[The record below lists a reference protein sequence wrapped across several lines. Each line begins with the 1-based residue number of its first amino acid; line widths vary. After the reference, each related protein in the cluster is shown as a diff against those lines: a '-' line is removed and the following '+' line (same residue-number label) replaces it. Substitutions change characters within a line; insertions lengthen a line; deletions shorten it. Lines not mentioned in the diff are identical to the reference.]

1 MHFGVAQR
9 FAALIAGVRQM
20 SVKLRAEASAG
31 LPRSVRGYAGL
42 WRGIA
47 SQGQGDT
54 DLWRG
59 MVSERGGGSC
69 YVPSAARSFAFG
81 ELAHI
86 EALVF
91 CVRAYGRVKEICFRG
106 AGAHQGACSF
116 VARDGLGTWGGFV
129 LCTERRAFI
138 CFRRAGAHRGACS
151 FVARDGLGTWGGV
164 RAMYRAPCVHLLS
177 GNWCTSRRLCFA
189 SARRVFIRF
198 RGAGAHQGA
207 CVLRP
212 SSARVDHLG
221 SGKRLHDQVQ
231 RL

>member
-1 MHFGVAQR
+1 MWEIHCRTKQTGRNLYLFAPVAFAMKVTALHLWSIFTPKSGANAKEREGRMHFGVAQR
-9 FAALIAGVRQM
+9 FAALIAGVKQT
-20 SVKLRAEASAG
+20 SLKLSAKASAG

-59 MVSERGGGSC
+59 MVSERGVVSC

-106 AGAHQGACSF
+106 AGAHQGAC
-116 VARDGLGTWGGFV
+116 
-129 LCTERRAFI
+129 
-138 CFRRAGAHRGACS
+138 
-151 FVARDGLGTWGGV
+151 
-164 RAMYRAPCVHLLS
+164 
-177 GNWCTSRRLCFA
+177 
-189 SARRVFIRF
+189 
-198 RGAGAHQGA
+198 
-207 CVLRP
+207 VLRP
-212 SSARVDHLG
+212 SSARVEHPG
-221 SGKRLHDQVQ
+221 SAAGLPRSVRGYAGLWQTTA
-231 RL
+231 

>member
-1 MHFGVAQR
+1 MYLFAPVAFAMKVTALHLWSIFTPKSGANAKEREGRMHFGVAQR
-9 FAALIAGVRQM
+9 FAALIAGVKQT
-20 SVKLRAEASAG
+20 SLKLSAKASAG

-59 MVSERGGGSC
+59 MVSERGG
-69 YVPSAARSFAFG
+69 
-81 ELAHI
+81 
-86 EALVF
+86 
-91 CVRAYGRVKEICFRG
+91 
-106 AGAHQGACSF
+106 
-116 VARDGLGTWGGFV
+116 FV

-138 CFRRAGAHRGACS
+138 
-151 FVARDGLGTWGGV
+151 
-164 RAMYRAPCVHLLS
+164 
-177 GNWCTSRRLCFA
+177 
-189 SARRVFIRF
+189 RF
-198 RGAGAHQGA
+198 RGAGAHRGA

-212 SSARVDHLG
+212 SSARAEHPD

>member
-1 MHFGVAQR
+1 MYLFASAAFAMKVTALHLWSIFTPKSGANAKEREGRMHFGVAQR

-20 SVKLRAEASAG
+20 SLKLSAKAAAG

-59 MVSERGGGSC
+59 MVSERGG
-69 YVPSAARSFAFG
+69 
-81 ELAHI
+81 
-86 EALVF
+86 
-91 CVRAYGRVKEICFRG
+91 
-106 AGAHQGACSF
+106 
-116 VARDGLGTWGGFV
+116 FV

-138 CFRRAGAHRGACS
+138 CFRGAGAHRGAC
-151 FVARDGLGTWGGV
+151 V
-164 RAMYRAPCVHLLS
+164 
-177 GNWCTSRRLCFA
+177 LC
-189 SARRVFIRF
+189 
-198 RGAGAHQGA
+198 
-207 CVLRP
+207 P
-212 SSARVDHLG
+212 SSARVEHPD

>member
-1 MHFGVAQR
+1 MKVTALHLWSIFTPKSGANAKEREGRMHFGVAQR
-9 FAALIAGVRQM
+9 LAALIAGVRQM
-20 SVKLRAEASAG
+20 SLKLSAKAAAG

-47 SQGQGDT
+47 SQCQGDT

-59 MVSERGGGSC
+59 MVSERGAVSC
-69 YVPSAARSFAFG
+69 YVPRAARSFAFG

-106 AGAHQGACSF
+106 AGAH
-116 VARDGLGTWGGFV
+116 R
-129 LCTERRAFI
+129 
-138 CFRRAGAHRGACS
+138 
-151 FVARDGLGTWGGV
+151 
-164 RAMYRAPCVHLLS
+164 
-177 GNWCTSRRLCFA
+177 
-189 SARRVFIRF
+189 
-198 RGAGAHQGA
+198 GA
-207 CVLRP
+207 CVLRL

-221 SGKRLHDQVQ
+221 IGKRLHDQVQ